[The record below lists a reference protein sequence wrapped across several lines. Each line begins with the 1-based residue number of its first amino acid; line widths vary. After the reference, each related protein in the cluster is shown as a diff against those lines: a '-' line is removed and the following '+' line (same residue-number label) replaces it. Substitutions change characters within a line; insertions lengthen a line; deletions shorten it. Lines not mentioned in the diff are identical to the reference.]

1 MKLENNCVIFKTSD
15 QCWTFHVTDIE
26 SLHHYIYCA
35 NGDLEHR
42 VVLLRKTSP
51 SGSSTYEFELP
62 KGSSIQEIAQ
72 FIDSVCVARRDFNST
87 YNPIPTN

>member
-1 MKLENNCVIFKTSD
+1 MKLEHNCVIFKPSG

-26 SLHHYIYCA
+26 SLYHYIYCA

-51 SGSSTYEFELP
+51 SGSSTYEFVLP
-62 KGSSIQEIAQ
+62 EGSSIQEIAQ
-72 FIDSVCVARRDFNST
+72 FIDSVCTARRDFNANL
-87 YNPIPTN
+87 NPTHTN